1 MLPADRKERTR
12 QNGGNWGIFAKIGAF
27 LLLPSL
33 PCALKSATL
42 RQVRSRPSLHAD
54 RGLTERGSARIL
66 TGKTDERGAARRSA
80 VGSVLLIEDDPDQ
93 AMLVSDFLTRR
104 GLRLRSACDAEQG
117 LLLLEEESPDLILC
131 DINLPGISGIEFLA
145 TVRPRHP
152 QVAMLMMTAFSSIE
166 QAIECIR
173 LGADDYITKPLHL
186 ADLDG
191 RIDRALESRATK
203 TRLELLENEVR
214 DRHRFDNM
222 IGRSA
227 AMQRVFQIIQRAAQ
241 TSATVLISGR
251 TGTGKELVARALHYH
266 SNRASKPFVDINCGA
281 LPEQLVASE
290 LFGHQ
295 KGAFTGATEMRK
307 GLFETA
313 EGGTLFLDEVQSLKA
328 DLQTMLLRALQ
339 ERTIRRVGGRENIS
353 VDVRI
358 IAATNRDIADAVRR
372 GEFREDLYY
381 RLNVVSISL
390 PDLRERT
397 EDIPLLIEHLL
408 KQRQGDGPPCQFSPE
423 AMRLLQGYPW
433 PGNVRELH
441 NAVECALT
449 IGRPPVLQIADLPP
463 HIALPSKG
471 QGAPER
477 PLARTLDE
485 VERIHILRILD
496 ELDQNHTRAAE
507 VLGID
512 RRTLYR
518 KLDKYRI
525 QHPE

>member
-1 MLPADRKERTR
+1 M
-12 QNGGNWGIFAKIGAF
+12 
-27 LLLPSL
+27 
-33 PCALKSATL
+33 
-42 RQVRSRPSLHAD
+42 
-54 RGLTERGSARIL
+54 
-66 TGKTDERGAARRSA
+66 
-80 VGSVLLIEDDPDQ
+80 GSVLLIEDDPDQ

-152 QVAMLMMTAFSSIE
+152 QVAMLMMTAFSSID

-381 RLNVVSISL
+381 RLNVVTVYL
-390 PDLRERT
+390 PELRERK
-397 EDIPLLIEHLL
+397 EDIPLLLESFL
-408 KQRQGDGPPCQFSPE
+408 KELAPDGAPCHFSTD
-423 AMRLLQGYPW
+423 ALRTLQNYSW
-433 PGNVRELH
+433 PGNVRELR

-449 IGRPPVLQIADLPP
+449 IGRPPTLGIEDLPP
-463 HIALPSKG
+463 HVTGLTKVS
-471 QGAPER
+471 GAER
-477 PLARTLDE
+477 TGGPRTLDD
-485 VERIHILRILD
+485 VERVHILRVLD
-496 ELDQNHTRAAE
+496 ELHQNHTRAAE

-518 KLDKYRI
+518 KLDKYKI
-525 QHPE
+525 EYSE